1 MKINEW
7 FENGCNYQEGVT
19 LYGSLKGHSPNL
31 LRLFLRKQSNA
42 NSDKLKYELGKYRKS
57 TKTKIVTPAIKEKPQ
72 KFKINPQVDFVKV
85 DPKTANSKK
94 GSFYSLNELHI
105 DLHPLA
111 IKQRNDFQTAISL
124 HTQLVRLHPDEEG
137 VALKLCIQIEDL
149 FDAIETTQKV
159 LDHYVTHKVVL
170 NIEAR
175 SFKDLSPAQLLQ
187 SRNNKRISVSKYKKK
202 VATLKLQLGQNLSKS
217 AKTKT
222 EVALEKAE
230 NKLLHHEL
238 ELQQLNELINANE

>member
-1 MKINEW
+1 MDVNIW
-7 FENGCNYQEGVT
+7 FERGCNYQEGVT
-19 LYGSLKGHSPNL
+19 LYASLKGHSPNL
-31 LRLFLRKQSNA
+31 LRLFLRKKSTVNF
-42 NSDKLKYELGKYRKS
+42 DKLKYELGKYRK
-57 TKTKIVTPAIKEKPQ
+57 KTKIAEPVILENRESLIQIPPTNA
-72 KFKINPQVDFVKV
+72 VKV
-85 DPKTANSKK
+85 DLKTAISN
-94 GSFYSLNELHI
+94 GFYRLNELHI

-111 IKQRNDFQTAISL
+111 QKQRADFQKAISKHLQLTKL
-124 HTQLVRLHPDEEG
+124 HAQEEG
-137 VALKLCIQIEDL
+137 AALKLCIQIEDL

-159 LDHYVTHKVVL
+159 LDHYVKHKVVL
-170 NIEAR
+170 NMVSR
-175 SFKDLSPAQLLQ
+175 HFKDLSNAQLLQ

-238 ELQQLNELINANE
+238 ELQQLNELISG